1 MTRKLTIFFVAAAL
15 GVLQAAA
22 AETYRIDKN
31 HSEVGFQIRHLLT
44 KVRGAFADVEGA
56 ITLDR
61 EAAEN
66 SSVSITI
73 QAASIDTN
81 NSRRDNHLRS
91 ADFFDVEKY
100 PLITFESSKVVK
112 TGDDSYDVTGKLTI
126 RDTSKEVTLPVSFLG
141 SMKDNRG
148 VLRAGF
154 ETEITINRQ
163 DFGLVYNRAL
173 EAGGLLLGDDVKIT
187 INLET
192 IDASAAPPRPAG
204 AAAGRGGQGGPGGRG
219 PGGAGGFLAR
229 IMSND
234 ADGDG
239 RVSKE
244 EAPERLQQ
252 RFDDIDANGDGY
264 LEESELQQMMQGF
277 GNRQGRGPGSPGG
290 RRQ

>member
-44 KVRGAFADVEGA
+44 KVRGAFTDFEGS

-61 EAAEN
+61 EAAQS

-73 QAASIDTN
+73 QTASINTN
-81 NSRRDNHLRS
+81 NGRRDNHLRS
-91 ADFFDVEKY
+91 GDFFDVEKY
-100 PLITFESSKVVK
+100 PRITFESSKVVK
-112 TGDDSYDVTGKLTI
+112 TGDNSYDVTGKLTI
-126 RDTSKEVTLPVSFLG
+126 RDKSKEVILPVSFLG

-148 VLRAGF
+148 VLKAGF
-154 ETEITINRQ
+154 ETEITINRN
-163 DFGLVYNRAL
+163 DFGVVYNRAV
-173 EAGGLLLGDDVKIT
+173 EGGGVLLGDDVKIA

-192 IDASAAPPRPAG
+192 IDANAAPPRPAR
-204 AAAGRGGQGGPGGRG
+204 AAAGGGGQGGG

-239 RVSKE
+239 KLSKE

-252 RFDDIDANGDGY
+252 RFDNIEANGDGY
-264 LEESELQQMMQGF
+264 LEESELQQMMQRF
-277 GNRQGRGPGSPGG
+277 GNRQGRGPGNPGG

>member
-15 GVLQAAA
+15 GVLQAPA

-31 HSEVGFQIRHLLT
+31 HSEGGFQIRHLLT
-44 KVRGAFADVEGA
+44 KVRGAFSDVEGA
-56 ITLDR
+56 IILDR

-73 QAASIDTN
+73 QTASIDTN
-81 NSRRDNHLRS
+81 NGRRDNHLRS

-100 PLITFESSKVVK
+100 PRITFESSKVVK
-112 TGDDSYDVTGKLTI
+112 TGDGSYDVTGKLTI
-126 RDTSKEVTLPVSFLG
+126 RDKSKEVTLPVSFLG

-163 DFGLVYNRAL
+163 DFGVVYNRAV
-173 EAGGLLLGDDVKIT
+173 EAGGWLLGDDVKIV

-204 AAAGRGGQGGPGGRG
+204 AAAGGQGGPGGRG

-239 RVSKE
+239 KISKE

-252 RFDDIDANGDGY
+252 RFDNIDANGDGY

-277 GNRQGRGPGSPGG
+277 GNRQGRGPGNPGG